1 MTDHRWRT
9 IGGDDAQSG
18 TGNEATR
25 PIDVVWSIVV
35 AGGSGARYGG
45 PKTQE
50 ILNGQRVLDW
60 SLRAARSYA
69 NGVVL
74 VVSADRLRAEHGRAE
89 FVVEGGVTRAE
100 SVRCGLAA
108 VPVHADIVV
117 IHDAARPLATPM
129 LFERVIDAVRDG
141 ADAAI
146 PAIAVVD
153 TIKQVEKERVVAT
166 LDRSALVAVQTP
178 QAFRASVLRRAYA
191 DGGDATDDAGLV
203 EAAGGSVVVVAGEER
218 NRKLTTVDDLAIL
231 GALIARPMEADVD
244 ADRVDR

>member
-9 IGGDDAQSG
+9 LSGFDAGSVGD
-18 TGNEATR
+18 EADDGAR
-25 PIDVVWSIVV
+25 VVDVVWSIVV
-35 AGGSGARYGG
+35 AGGSGSRYGG

-89 FVVEGGVTRAE
+89 FVVEGGPTRAE
-100 SVRCGLAA
+100 SVRCGLAV
-108 VPVHADIVV
+108 VPSHADIVV

-129 LFERVIDAVRDG
+129 LFERVIDAVRNG

-146 PAIAVVD
+146 PALAVVD
-153 TIKQVEKERVVAT
+153 TIKQVEQDRVVST

-178 QAFRASVLRRAYA
+178 QAFRASVLREAHA
-191 DGGDATDDAGLV
+191 GGLDATDDAGLV
-203 EAAGGSVVVVAGEER
+203 EAAGGTVVVVTGEER

-231 GALIARPMEADVD
+231 SALIARPVEADL
-244 ADRVDR
+244 DRTDR